1 MAITGNSDVESIN
14 VYQNSGETTR
24 FSHTVWRDTQS
35 TTGPHN
41 GQEYSQVAIE
51 ARVPG
56 GGVNGPTSADY
67 GATISIRKHNIGGT
81 GTNAPITGE
90 IDGLNVVVAN
100 DGADTSDAG
109 GILINVANLSD
120 GFTTCVEGVS
130 SAYDNTKSYIMRQ
143 VRFQLGDTDRKN
155 SHSFGINV
163 SQCIGADGDAY
174 RCDTLSGQ
182 WWTNFLNFNN
192 NNVQMYSVDGNGVT
206 RGAAMCIKGPPQ
218 AGFSGGVSFGG
229 TWGYATPQTG
239 TLVLPKPELYLDIR
253 VDGSAFVIPAW
264 RK

>member
-1 MAITGNSDVESIN
+1 MAIVNGSDVENIN
-14 VYQNSGETTR
+14 VYQDTGETTR
-24 FSHTVWRDTQS
+24 CAHVVWRDNQS
-35 TTGPHN
+35 TMGPHV
-41 GQEYSQVAIE
+41 GQECSQLALE

-67 GATISIRKHNIGGT
+67 GFTFSVRKKNIGGT
-81 GTNAPITGE
+81 GANCPITGE

-100 DGADTSDAG
+100 DGAATSDAG

-130 SAYDNTKSYIMRQ
+130 SAYDITKSYIMRQ
-143 VRFQLGDTDRKN
+143 VRFQLGDVDRKN
-155 SHSFGINV
+155 SHSFGLNV

-182 WWTNFLNFNN
+182 WWTNFLNFYNN
-192 NNVQMYSVDGNGVT
+192 GVQKYSVDGNGVA
-206 RGAAMCIKGPPQ
+206 RGGAVCVAGPPQ
-218 AGFSGGVSFGG
+218 AGFSGGVSWGG
-229 TWGYATPQTG
+229 TWGYATPQAG
-239 TLVLPKPELYLDIR
+239 SLVLSKPELYLDIR